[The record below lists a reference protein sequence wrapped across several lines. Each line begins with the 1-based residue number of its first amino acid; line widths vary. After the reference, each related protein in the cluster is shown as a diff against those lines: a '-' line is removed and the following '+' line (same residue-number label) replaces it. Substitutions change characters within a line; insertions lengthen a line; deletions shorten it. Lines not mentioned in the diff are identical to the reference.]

1 MDANAT
7 TPLLP
12 EVVEAMRPYWMERF
26 GNASSIH
33 LDGQQARA
41 AVDRARATLAEFFNC
56 HDAEV
61 VFNSGGTEG
70 DNTAIFGLLRP
81 GDHFITTSIEHS
93 AVLQAATRVAERGVE
108 TTFVAPGASGLI
120 DPAAIESALRPET
133 RLISVMLA
141 NNETGV
147 LQPVEEIGKIAK
159 AAGVFFHIDAV
170 QGAGKVSLDVRRF
183 GCHLCSV
190 SAHKMHGPKGVG
202 AMFVRRGTP
211 IESLLVGGSHE
222 RRRRAGTENVPG
234 IVGLAKAAELAMHS
248 LEDGTMERLAVLRD
262 RLEAGILELPG
273 TGVNGALSIGCHPE
287 RVQRVEGPASSS
299 APEGRHENSPGQAQR
314 SPGKDANIDL
324 APRRGAANA
333 FVHQEPFNSAH
344 RVSRASN
351 PANLLTRDH
360 REAVANPLNDLP
372 GLSHSG
378 ERIGNIVSPIDHV
391 HGESDNPIPRVA
403 NTTNIWFDHLE
414 GEALVIALDLK
425 GVAVSGGSA
434 CHSGATEPSH
444 VLLAM
449 GLDKT
454 RARASLRFSLLKTA
468 TDADVDYALKVIPE
482 AVAHLRA
489 ISPVA
494 AGTAG

>member
-1 MDANAT
+1 MKRVYMDANAT

-12 EVVEAMRPYWMERF
+12 EVMEAMRPYWMERF

-33 LDGQQARA
+33 LDGQQAHA
-41 AVDRARATLAEFFNC
+41 AVDHSRSTLAEFFNC

-70 DNTAIFGLLRP
+70 DNTAIFGLLHP

-93 AVLQAATRVAERGVE
+93 AILEAAKRVTQHGVE
-108 TTFVAPGASGLI
+108 TTFVAPQASGLI
-120 DPAAIESALRPET
+120 EPTDILRAIRPQT

-147 LQPVEEIGKIAK
+147 LQPVEEIGKIA
-159 AAGVFFHIDAV
+159 ADTGVFFHIDAV
-170 QGAGKVSLDVRRF
+170 QGAGKVKFDVRRF
-183 GCHLCSV
+183 GCHLCSI
-190 SAHKMHGPKGVG
+190 SAHKMHGPKGIG

-211 IESLLVGGSHE
+211 IEPLLVGGSHE
-222 RRRRAGTENVPG
+222 RRQRAGTENVPG

-248 LEDGTMERLAVLRD
+248 LEDGTPEGGVIARLARLRD
-262 RLEAGILELPG
+262 RLEAGVLQISG
-273 TGVNGALSIGCHPE
+273 TGVNGDL
-287 RVQRVEGPASSS
+287 EG
-299 APEGRHENSPGQAQR
+299 
-314 SPGKDANIDL
+314 GK
-324 APRRGAANA
+324 P
-333 FVHQEPFNSAH
+333 V
-344 RVSRASN
+344 
-351 PANLLTRDH
+351 
-360 REAVANPLNDLP
+360 
-372 GLSHSG
+372 
-378 ERIGNIVSPIDHV
+378 
-391 HGESDNPIPRVA
+391 PRVA
-403 NTTNIWFDHLE
+403 NTTNIWFDHVE
-414 GEALVIALDLK
+414 GEALVIAMDLK

-444 VLLAM
+444 VLMAM

-468 TDADVDYALKVIPE
+468 TEADVDYVLKVVPK
-482 AVAHLRA
+482 AVEHLRA

>member
-12 EVVEAMRPYWMERF
+12 EVVEAMRPYWTERF

-33 LDGQQARA
+33 LDGQQAHS
-41 AVDRARATLAEFFNC
+41 AVDRARATLAEFLNC

-70 DNTAIFGLLRP
+70 DNTALFGLLRP
-81 GDHFITTSIEHS
+81 GDHLVTSSIEHS
-93 AVLQAATRVAERGVE
+93 AILAAAARLEKFGVAI
-108 TTFVAPGASGLI
+108 TYVAPDASGLI
-120 DPAAIESALRPET
+120 DPASVERALRPET

-159 AAGVFFHIDAV
+159 AAGAYFHIDAV
-170 QGAGKVSLDVRRF
+170 QGAGKVPIDVRRI
-183 GCHLCSV
+183 GCDLLSI

-202 AMFVRRGTP
+202 ALFVRRGTP
-211 IESLLVGGSHE
+211 LEPIIVGGSHE

-234 IVGLAKAAELAMHS
+234 IIGFSKAAELAMHL
-248 LEDGTMERLAVLRD
+248 LEDGTIPRLAALRN
-262 RLEAGILELPG
+262 RLEAGILQLHG
-273 TGVNGALSIGCHPE
+273 TGVNGACSNDCHPE
-287 RVQRVEGPASSS
+287 RAQRVEGPA
-299 APEGRHENSPGQAQR
+299 
-314 SPGKDANIDL
+314 
-324 APRRGAANA
+324 
-333 FVHQEPFNSAH
+333 
-344 RVSRASN
+344 VSFRTTN
-351 PANLLTRDH
+351 P
-360 REAVANPLNDLP
+360 V
-372 GLSHSG
+372 
-378 ERIGNIVSPIDHV
+378 
-391 HGESDNPIPRVA
+391 PRVA

-425 GVAVSGGSA
+425 GIAVSGGSA

-449 GLDKT
+449 GLDKS